1 MTTYSEMPW
10 PTTLIKKLNW
20 WVRKWTVDPSA
31 HSYYKLTTTYFP
43 VCSFNRDFKLST
55 VFKVPL
61 GRLTIV
67 ELHPLLYSILC
78 ICTQIGIPFNLVVL
92 FGRFTNLVD
101 RIMSETH
108 ELEGSTVALY
118 SMTPKMSYLI
128 EKYIY
133 HFIFIVLSCLPFSF
147 YFRTKFADELH

>member
-1 MTTYSEMPW
+1 M
-10 PTTLIKKLNW
+10 
-20 WVRKWTVDPSA
+20 
-31 HSYYKLTTTYFP
+31 
-43 VCSFNRDFKLST
+43 
-55 VFKVPL
+55 FKVPL

-92 FGRFTNLVD
+92 LGRFTNLVD

-108 ELEGSTVALY
+108 ELEGSTVAVY
-118 SMTPKMSYLI
+118 SMTPKMTYLI

-133 HFIFIVLSCLPFSF
+133 HFIFIVLSYLPFSF